1 GSATG
6 VAIAAEIGPLH
17 FAASGRFPPTAGSSE
32 LRPRRSADA
41 SGTSRWLFV
50 HRFDRLS
57 SLDGSPFIDHIVQTL
72 SQGLL
77 GVPSL
82 LNLNFQRFSG
92 YPLYLRGSVRLVG
105 C

>member
-1 GSATG
+1 M
-6 VAIAAEIGPLH
+6 AAEIGPLH

-57 SLDGSPFIDHIVQTL
+57 SLDGSPFIEQIVQTL
-72 SQGLL
+72 SQVWIGE
-77 GVPSL
+77 PSL
-82 LNLNFQRFSG
+82 LNLKFQRFSG
-92 YPLYLRGSVRLVG
+92 HPPAGVDWKTCLGGTRKDPI
-105 C
+105 